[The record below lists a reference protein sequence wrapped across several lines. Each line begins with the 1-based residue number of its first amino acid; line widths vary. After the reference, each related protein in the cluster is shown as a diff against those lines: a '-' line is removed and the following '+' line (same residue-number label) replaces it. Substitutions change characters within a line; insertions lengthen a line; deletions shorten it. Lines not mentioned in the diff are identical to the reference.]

1 MHTAESSQLG
11 VMLLSVALLIGVA
24 RLLGELAR
32 RWHQPAILGELLA
45 GVLLG
50 PTVLGT
56 FAPEVQSFLFPK
68 EGSTAI
74 FLEGIGSLAIVLFLL
89 VAGMEVDLS
98 IVWKQSR
105 SALKVGTLGTV
116 VPFAIGAAAAAIVPQ
131 ALGQQVD
138 ADPVVFSL
146 FMGTAIAISALPVI
160 AKTLMDLDLYRT
172 DFGMVIV
179 SAAIFNDV
187 IGWTIFSLIL
197 AMMDSHTSSF
207 SVLQTTCLT
216 VSLAV
221 FALTIV
227 RWSIHRTLPFLQAYT
242 HYPGGVLGFAVTLG
256 LLGAAATEFAGIHAI
271 FGAFLVGVALGD
283 STYLSERTRVL
294 IDEFVSFIFAPLFFA
309 SIGLKVNFVSHFDL
323 GLVALVLAVATI
335 GKLAGAVTGARW
347 AGYPVSE
354 SWAIGFA
361 MNARG
366 AMEIILGTLALQAGI
381 IRQPLFVALVI
392 MAIATSALSGPLIKR
407 LLRLGRPLRLA
418 TTLTP
423 ALFVR
428 NLRGESRADVIHE
441 LAELAGVHTKIDST
455 KVEALAWEREQTA
468 ATGLGNGVAIPHA
481 RLAGLTAPV
490 AVVGVSDAGVPFD
503 APDGLPA
510 HVIFLLV
517 TPEADRSIQ
526 LELSAEIA
534 HLFRDPASLE
544 KLLRAKTFTE
554 FLAALKTST
563 AR

>member
-1 MHTAESSQLG
+1 
-11 VMLLSVALLIGVA
+11 MLLSVALLIGVA

-56 FAPEVQSFLFPK
+56 FAPDVQSFLFPR
-68 EGSTAI
+68 EGSIAT

-179 SAAIFNDV
+179 SAAIFNDL
-187 IGWTIFSLIL
+187 IGWTVFSLIL
-197 AMMDSHTSSF
+197 AMMDSHSSSF

-221 FALTIV
+221 FMLTIG

-283 STYLSERTRVL
+283 STHLSERTRVL

-366 AMEIILGTLALQAGI
+366 AMEIILGTLALEAGI

-407 LLRLGRPLRLA
+407 LLQLGRPLRLA

-428 NLRGESRADVIHE
+428 NLRGETRADVIHE
-441 LAELAGVHTKIDST
+441 LAELAGVHAKIDST

-490 AVVGVSDAGVPFD
+490 AVVGVSDAGVSFD

-534 HLFRDPASLE
+534 RLFRDPASLE
-544 KLLRAKTFTE
+544 KLLRARTFTE